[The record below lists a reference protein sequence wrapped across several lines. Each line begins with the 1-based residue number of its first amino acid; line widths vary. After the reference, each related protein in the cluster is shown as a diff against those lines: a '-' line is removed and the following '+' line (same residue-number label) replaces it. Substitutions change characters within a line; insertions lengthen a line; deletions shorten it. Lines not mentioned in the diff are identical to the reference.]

1 MIFMITLTLSA
12 LLILIAG
19 LMEIKMSFL
28 SKPPETKSKKM
39 SSLKQTPDTNIKEKL
54 VKDSVENTI
63 RNTRFLKHKMNEN
76 IF

>member
-1 MIFMITLTLSA
+1 MIFMITLTVSA

-19 LMEIKMSFL
+19 LMEIKLPFIAKGSDV
-28 SKPPETKSKKM
+28 KSK
-39 SSLKQTPDTNIKEKL
+39 TPPPPVKKPIDIKEKL

-63 RNTRFLKHKMNEN
+63 RNSRFLKHKMNEN